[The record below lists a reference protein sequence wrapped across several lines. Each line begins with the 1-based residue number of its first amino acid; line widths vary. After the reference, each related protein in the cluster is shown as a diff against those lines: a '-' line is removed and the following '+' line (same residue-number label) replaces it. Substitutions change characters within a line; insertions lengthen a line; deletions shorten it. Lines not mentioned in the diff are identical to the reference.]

1 MGLQGGLMEYGVMNS
16 VWSTGRIKG
25 VWSENSVWST
35 GRIKGVWIDELCME
49 YRED

>member
-25 VWSENSVWST
+25 VW
-35 GRIKGVWIDELCME
+35 IDELCME